1 VAPFR
6 YEQHRVS
13 IVLHGDVLDP
23 WCWIAERR
31 LALAAERF
39 DGRFA
44 PIEHSPFPRR
54 WQPRVP
60 SAAERR
66 ARARAVVRAA
76 REKDAPPISPEL
88 WISASPPASSAPPL
102 LALAAARLQGA
113 ARESALREAL
123 REAAL
128 VRGLDVS
135 RSDVIVEV
143 ASRAPG
149 LDLSRFLSAVRA
161 PATERSVRAAFN
173 AALDRGVQAAPSLVI
188 GEDWLVQG
196 PRTTEEYR
204 EILQRFLVRSVG
216 VPLERI
222 VH

>member
-1 VAPFR
+1 M
-6 YEQHRVS
+6 RVS

-23 WCWIAERR
+23 WSWIAERR
-31 LALAAERF
+31 LAAAAEPF

-44 PIEHSPFPRR
+44 PVEHSPFPRR
-54 WQPRVP
+54 WEPRLP

-66 ARARAVVRAA
+66 ARARALDRAA
-76 REKDAPPISPEL
+76 REKDAPPLSPEL
-88 WISASPPASSAPPL
+88 WTSASPPSSSAPPL

-113 ARESALREAL
+113 AKESVLRAAL

-128 VRGLDVS
+128 VRGLDIS
-135 RSDVIVEV
+135 RPDIIAEV

-161 PATERSVRAAFN
+161 PATERTVRAAFN
-173 AALDRGVQAAPSLVI
+173 AALDRGVEKAPSLVI

-196 PRTTEEYR
+196 PRTTDEYR
-204 EILQRFLVRSVG
+204 DILQRYLVRSVG
-216 VPLERI
+216 VPLVRS

>member
-1 VAPFR
+1 
-6 YEQHRVS
+6 VS

-31 LALAAERF
+31 VALATEPF

-44 PIEHSPFPRR
+44 TLEHSPFPRK
-54 WQPRVP
+54 WDTRVP

-66 ARARAVVRAA
+66 ARERAIVRAA

-88 WISASPPASSAPPL
+88 WTSPSPPSSSAPPL

-113 ARESALREAL
+113 SRETALREAL

-135 RSDVIVEV
+135 RADVIAEV
-143 ASRAPG
+143 ASRTAG
-149 LDLSRFLSAVRA
+149 LDLCRFLSALRA

-173 AALDRGVQAAPSLVI
+173 SALERGVETAPSLVI
-188 GEDWLVQG
+188 GEEWLVQG
-196 PRTTEEYR
+196 PRSTDEYR
-204 EILQRFLVRSVG
+204 EILQGFLVRSVG
-216 VPLERI
+216 VPVERI

>member
-1 VAPFR
+1 M
-6 YEQHRVS
+6 
-13 IVLHGDVLDP
+13 LHGDLLDP
-23 WCWIAERR
+23 WSWIAERR
-31 LALAAERF
+31 LAVALEPF

-54 WQPRVP
+54 WDTRVP
-60 SAAERR
+60 STAERR
-66 ARARAVVRAA
+66 ARARAIERAA

-88 WISASPPASSAPPL
+88 WTSPSPPSSSAPPL

-113 ARESALREAL
+113 ARESALRDAL

-135 RSDVIVEV
+135 RPDVIAEV

-149 LDLSRFLSAVRA
+149 LDLARFLSALRA
-161 PATERSVRAAFN
+161 PATERSVRDAFS
-173 AALDRGVQAAPSLVI
+173 AALDRGVEAAPSLVI
-188 GEDWLVQG
+188 GEEWLVQG
-196 PRTTEEYR
+196 PRPTDEYR
-204 EILQRFLVRSVG
+204 EILQRYLVRSVG
-216 VPLERI
+216 VPLARS

>member
-1 VAPFR
+1 M
-6 YEQHRVS
+6 
-13 IVLHGDVLDP
+13 LHGDVLDP
-23 WCWIAERR
+23 WSWIAERR
-31 LALAAERF
+31 VALAAEPF

-54 WQPRVP
+54 WEVRAP
-60 SAAERR
+60 STAERR

-76 REKDAPPISPEL
+76 REKDAPALSPEL
-88 WISASPPASSAPPL
+88 WVSSSPPTSSAPPL

-113 ARESALREAL
+113 AKEAALRAAL

-135 RSDVIVEV
+135 RADVIAEV
-143 ASRAPG
+143 ASRTTG
-149 LDLSRFLSAVRA
+149 LDLSRFLSALRA

-173 AALDRGVQAAPSLVI
+173 AALDRGVETAPSLVI
-188 GEDWLVQG
+188 GEEWLIPG
-196 PRTTEEYR
+196 PRTTDEYR
-204 EILQRFLVRSVG
+204 EILQRFLARSVG